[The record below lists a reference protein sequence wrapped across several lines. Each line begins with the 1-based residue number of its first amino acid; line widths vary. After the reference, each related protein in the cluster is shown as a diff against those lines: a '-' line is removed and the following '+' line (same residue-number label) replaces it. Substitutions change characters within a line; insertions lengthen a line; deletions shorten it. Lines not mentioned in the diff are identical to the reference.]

1 MSRNRIIFV
10 TSNKHKYMEVLPIAR
25 RYGFELEQYSG
36 LKFEIQSDD
45 LLEIAK
51 YAALNSYMSLQKPVL
66 VEDAGL
72 YIVGLNGFPGPYSS
86 YVYRT
91 IGCEGV
97 LKLMEKTVDRRA
109 FFRSAAVLIHEP
121 YIITHVAEV
130 HGHIAEKPRGDK
142 GFGFDPIFIPEGSD
156 KTFGEMDVDEKN
168 KYSHRARSVEYV
180 FRELETKLFKGY

>member
-1 MSRNRIIFV
+1 MLRNRIIFV
-10 TSNKHKYMEVLPIAR
+10 TSNKHKYMEALPIAR

-51 YAALNSYMSLQKPVL
+51 FAALNSYMLLQKPVL

-72 YIVGLNGFPGPYSS
+72 YVVDLNGFPGPYSS

-97 LKLMEKTVDRRA
+97 LKLMEKAVDRRA

-130 HGHIAEKPRGDK
+130 HGYIAEKPRGDK

-168 KYSHRARSVEYV
+168 KYSHRARSVDHV